1 MMSKRKKSRLITA
14 ALTALVLLLF
24 TASYTLFLAPY
35 RNQDKWVYKE
45 TAVERGKLTV
55 GVTESGSLEY
65 GITSVLYNLDLN
77 VDDDSDDDDDED
89 ETTVKYLE
97 VEEVYTSVGQ
107 IIQEGEALLKFTDES
122 LAAVRRLLQSVLI
135 DAQSDYNEAEAEYQ
149 LSVLEAETDYKTKLL
164 AAQYGLAAYQTADG
178 AIDDSI
184 SSMQVEIEQRTANV
198 SSLEEKIE
206 DVSED
211 YNDALEVYEA
221 AQKALDQADVGNAA
235 NYLAIQKE
243 YLSAQTKYQSALN
256 SLDQAK
262 QALKENEDKIASLT
276 KELAAANAKRTIDK
290 LEAEEDYRTGKIS
303 GENAEITYNARIE
316 SLKDELQEAL
326 DDKQEREEQ
335 MEAFEN
341 FVGEDGILYADG
353 SGIVT
358 QLGVAAGDK
367 LKEESTVA
375 AYASPDDMTI
385 AVDVTQEDVVALK
398 VGNKVEILFGAYPDT
413 IYEGE
418 ILSID
423 TTATSRS
430 SATISYTVVIGVNGD
445 TSLLYGG
452 MTADITFVTEEK
464 EDVLYVSRKAVV
476 EENGK
481 TYVYVEKKSGDMEL
495 KQVETG
501 MSNSM
506 YVEIVSGLEEGEL
519 VYIASKVSA
528 SASDTDEDGSNG
540 QDVSGSGESSVD
552 GGANGYEFIT
562 TPDGDIEGGGFEPD
576 MGGSGPGNN
585 GNKGGMSSPGG
596 IQGGMGTAGME
607 ARP

>member
-1 MMSKRKKSRLITA
+1 MIGL
-14 ALTALVLLLF
+14 LTALVLLIL
-24 TASYTLFLAPY
+24 AACYTLFLAPY

-45 TAVERGKLTV
+45 TTVERGKLTV

-65 GITSVLYNLDLN
+65 GITSILYNLDLN
-77 VDDDSDDDDDED
+77 VDDDDSEEDEED

-107 IIQEGEALLKFTDES
+107 RIQEGEALLKFTDES
-122 LAAVRRLLQSVLI
+122 LAAVRRLLQSALI

-164 AAQYGLAAYQTADG
+164 AAQYGQAAYRSADS

-184 SSMQVEIEQRTANV
+184 SSIQVEIEQRTANV

-206 DVSED
+206 EASEA
-211 YNDALEVYEA
+211 YNDAAEVYEA
-221 AQKALDQADVGNAA
+221 ARKALDQADGGNAV

-256 SLDQAK
+256 TLDQAK
-262 QALKENEDKIASLT
+262 QALRENEDKIASLT

-290 LEAEEDYRTGKIS
+290 LEAEENYRTGKIS
-303 GENAEITYNARIE
+303 GENAEITYNAKIE
-316 SLKDELQEAL
+316 SLKDELQEAQ

-375 AYASPDDMTI
+375 AYASPDGMTI

-540 QDVSGSGESSVD
+540 QNASGSGESSVD
-552 GGANGYEFIT
+552 GGTNGYEFLT
-562 TPDGDIEGGGFEPD
+562 TPDGNIEAGGFEPD
-576 MGGSGPGNN
+576 MGGSGPDNN
-585 GNKGGMSSPGG
+585 GNGGSMSSPGVMQG
-596 IQGGMGTAGME
+596 GGMGTAGME